1 MTNSTSSLSAPTLRT
16 LIRFAQTLFLLAAA
30 LAAVGCGGDNDHKQ
44 GSTGAQVLRPPAG
57 PSGPSQGKTT
67 TGQVGTSQPEAQK
80 APQGKEPNAGDEEPI
95 RSPAEFTGK
104 GGRIQPRSIGVPP
117 FIAVMVT
124 LRSGDS
130 RAYTLK
136 VAGHTLKAAPRSAA
150 SVSLPGIRPGK
161 RYVATTPGGGS
172 VQVVASAE
180 PGP

>member
-1 MTNSTSSLSAPTLRT
+1 MTNSTPSVSASTPWT
-16 LIRFAQTLFLLAAA
+16 LIRFALALLLLTAA
-30 LAAVGCGGDNDHKQ
+30 LAAVGCGSDNEKKQ
-44 GSTGAQVLRPPAG
+44 GSTGAQAQQPTGAPAD
-57 PSGPSQGKTT
+57 
-67 TGQVGTSQPEAQK
+67 TSQDK
-80 APQGKEPNAGDEEPI
+80 APTGKPGTTRPEVQKTPPGKEPNAGDEEPI

-104 GGRIQPRSIGVPP
+104 GGRIQPPSIGVPP

-124 LRSGDS
+124 LRSSDS

-136 VAGHTLKAAPRSAA
+136 VAGHTLKAAPRSSA

-161 RYVATTPGGGS
+161 RYVATIPGGGS

>member
-1 MTNSTSSLSAPTLRT
+1 VFL
-16 LIRFAQTLFLLAAA
+16 LLAAA
-30 LAAVGCGGDNDHKQ
+30 LGAAACGSNSEKKQ
-44 GSTGAQVLRPPAG
+44 GSTGAQAQQPTAAPTDT
-57 PSGPSQGKTT
+57 SQDKAPTE
-67 TGQVGTSQPEAQK
+67 VGTSEREVQK
-80 APQGKEPNAGDEEPI
+80 TPPGKEPNAGDEEPI

-124 LRSGDS
+124 LRSIDS

-161 RYVATTPGGGS
+161 RYVATVAGGVSPGGHTPRDGRGS